1 MEYER
6 IINRRVADVP
16 PSGIRRFFDIVQKM
30 PDAISL
36 GVGEPDFVTPWFIR
50 DAAIQSIEDGRTQ
63 YTSNWGLLSLR
74 AAGVLVGY
82 QTLINWERTEREFVQ
97 AVIEVNVVPQRE
109 KGFDA
114 IAQRIVQYDEVKS
127 LYLMSGAY
135 DLMVLCEARTLKELA
150 SFVHSRLSTIEGVT
164 GTSTH
169 FMLKTY
175 KYGGMVFDSGKSDR
189 RQAVMP

>member
-1 MEYER
+1 
-6 IINRRVADVP
+6 
-16 PSGIRRFFDIVQKM
+16 
-30 PDAISL
+30 
-36 GVGEPDFVTPWFIR
+36 
-50 DAAIQSIEDGRTQ
+50 
-63 YTSNWGLLSLR
+63 
-74 AAGVLVGY
+74 VLVGY
-82 QTLINWERTEREFVQ
+82 QALINWERTEKEFVE
-97 AVIEVNVVPQRE
+97 AFIEVNVIPQRE

-114 IAQRIVQYDEVKS
+114 IAQRIMQYDEVKS

-150 SFVHSRLSTIEGVT
+150 QFVHSRLSVIEGVT

-175 KYGGMVFDSGKSDR
+175 KYGGTVFEGGAGDR

>member
-1 MEYER
+1 MFTSLAMHILEILCE
-6 IINRRVADVP
+6 
-16 PSGIRRFFDIVQKM
+16 
-30 PDAISL
+30 DAR
-36 GVGEPDFVTPWFIR
+36 VTPREIAVMTGS
-50 DAAIQSIEDGRTQ
+50 DEGTVNAAID
-63 YTSNWGLLSLR
+63 SLR
-74 AAGVLVGY
+74 RAGVLVGY
-82 QTLINWERTEREFVQ
+82 QALINWERTEREYVQ

-114 IAQRIVQYDEVKS
+114 IAQRIMHCDEVKS

-150 SFVHSRLSTIEGVT
+150 QFVHSRLSVIEGVT

-175 KYGGMVFDSGKSDR
+175 KYGGTVFESGVDDR

>member
-1 MEYER
+1 MFTSLDMHILEILCE
-6 IINRRVADVP
+6 
-16 PSGIRRFFDIVQKM
+16 
-30 PDAISL
+30 DAR
-36 GVGEPDFVTPWFIR
+36 VTPREIAVMTGT
-50 DAAIQSIEDGRTQ
+50 DEASVNAAIE
-63 YTSNWGLLSLR
+63 GLR
-74 AAGVLVGY
+74 RAGVLVGY
-82 QTLINWERTEREFVQ
+82 QALINWERTEREYVQ

-114 IAQRIVQYDEVKS
+114 IAQRIMHCDEVKS

-150 SFVHSRLSTIEGVT
+150 QFVHSRLSVIEGVT

-175 KYGGMVFDSGKSDR
+175 KYGGTVFESGRDDK

>member
-1 MEYER
+1 MFTTLDMHILEILSEDA
-6 IINRRVADVP
+6 RVSPREIAVMTGSDENAVN
-16 PSGIRRFFDIVQKM
+16 
-30 PDAISL
+30 A
-36 GVGEPDFVTPWFIR
+36 
-50 DAAIQSIEDGRTQ
+50 SID
-63 YTSNWGLLSLR
+63 SLR
-74 AAGVLVGY
+74 RAGVIVGY

-114 IAQRIVQYDEVKS
+114 IAQRIMHCDEVKS

-150 SFVHSRLSTIEGVT
+150 QFVHSRLSTIEGVT

-175 KYGGMVFDSGKSDR
+175 KYGGMVFENGQADR

>member
-1 MEYER
+1 MFSTLDMHILEILCEDA
-6 IINRRVADVP
+6 RVSPHEMAVMTGSDEAQV
-16 PSGIRRFFDIVQKM
+16 K
-30 PDAISL
+30 ASL
-36 GVGEPDFVTPWFIR
+36 
-50 DAAIQSIEDGRTQ
+50 DG
-63 YTSNWGLLSLR
+63 LR

-114 IAQRIVQYDEVKS
+114 IAQRIMQYDEVRS

-150 SFVHSRLSTIEGVT
+150 QFVHSRLSVIEGVT
-164 GTSTH
+164 GTSTR

-175 KYGGMVFDSGKSDR
+175 KYGGMIFEGGADDR

>member
-1 MEYER
+1 MFTTLDMHILEILCE
-6 IINRRVADVP
+6 
-16 PSGIRRFFDIVQKM
+16 
-30 PDAISL
+30 DAR
-36 GVGEPDFVTPWFIR
+36 VTPREIAVMTGS
-50 DAAIQSIEDGRTQ
+50 DEATVQAAIEA
-63 YTSNWGLLSLR
+63 LR
-74 AAGVLVGY
+74 RAGVLVGY

-114 IAQRIVQYDEVKS
+114 IAQRIMQYDEVRS

-150 SFVHSRLSTIEGVT
+150 QFVHSRLSVIEGVT
-164 GTSTH
+164 GTSNH

-175 KYGGMVFDSGKSDR
+175 KYGGMIFESGADDR

>member
-1 MEYER
+1 MFSTLDMHILEILCE
-6 IINRRVADVP
+6 
-16 PSGIRRFFDIVQKM
+16 
-30 PDAISL
+30 DAR
-36 GVGEPDFVTPWFIR
+36 VTPREIAVMTGS
-50 DAAIQSIEDGRTQ
+50 DEGQVQAALS
-63 YTSNWGLLSLR
+63 SLR

-82 QTLINWERTEREFVQ
+82 QTLINWERTDREFVQ

-135 DLMVLCEARTLKELA
+135 DLMVLCEAKTLKELA
-150 SFVHSRLSTIEGVT
+150 QFVHSRLSVIEGVT

-175 KYGGMVFDSGKSDR
+175 KYGGMIFEGGSDDK

>member
-1 MEYER
+1 MFSTLDMHILEILCE
-6 IINRRVADVP
+6 
-16 PSGIRRFFDIVQKM
+16 
-30 PDAISL
+30 DAR
-36 GVGEPDFVTPWFIR
+36 VTPREIAVMTGS
-50 DAAIQSIEDGRTQ
+50 DETQVNAAMD
-63 YTSNWGLLSLR
+63 SLR

-82 QTLINWERTEREFVQ
+82 QTLINWERTDREFVQ

-114 IAQRIVQYDEVKS
+114 IAQCIVQYDEVKS

-150 SFVHSRLSTIEGVT
+150 QFVHSRLSVIEGVT

>member
-1 MEYER
+1 MFTTLDMHILEILSEDA
-6 IINRRVADVP
+6 RVSPREIAVMTGSDENAVN
-16 PSGIRRFFDIVQKM
+16 
-30 PDAISL
+30 
-36 GVGEPDFVTPWFIR
+36 T
-50 DAAIQSIEDGRTQ
+50 SID
-63 YTSNWGLLSLR
+63 SLR
-74 AAGVLVGY
+74 RAGVIVGH

-97 AVIEVNVVPQRE
+97 AVLEVNVVPQPE

-114 IAQRIVQYDEVKS
+114 IAQRIMHCEEVKS

-150 SFVHSRLSTIEGVT
+150 QFVHSRLSVIEGVT

-175 KYGGMVFDSGKSDR
+175 KYGGMVFENGQADR

>member
-1 MEYER
+1 MFSTLDMHILEILCE
-6 IINRRVADVP
+6 
-16 PSGIRRFFDIVQKM
+16 
-30 PDAISL
+30 DAR
-36 GVGEPDFVTPWFIR
+36 VTPREIAVMTGS
-50 DAAIQSIEDGRTQ
+50 DEGQVQAALS
-63 YTSNWGLLSLR
+63 SLR

-82 QTLINWERTEREFVQ
+82 QTLINWERTDREFVQ

-135 DLMVLCEARTLKELA
+135 DLMVLCEARMLKELA

>member
-1 MEYER
+1 MFSTLDMHILEILCE
-6 IINRRVADVP
+6 
-16 PSGIRRFFDIVQKM
+16 
-30 PDAISL
+30 DAR
-36 GVGEPDFVTPWFIR
+36 VTPR
-50 DAAIQSIEDGRTQ
+50 EMAVMTGSDEAQVNAALD
-63 YTSNWGLLSLR
+63 SLR

-114 IAQRIVQYDEVKS
+114 IAQRIMHCEEVKS

-150 SFVHSRLSTIEGVT
+150 QFVHSRLSVIEGVT

-175 KYGGMVFDSGKSDR
+175 KYGGMVFENGQADR

>member
-1 MEYER
+1 MFTTLDMHILEILCE
-6 IINRRVADVP
+6 
-16 PSGIRRFFDIVQKM
+16 
-30 PDAISL
+30 DAR
-36 GVGEPDFVTPWFIR
+36 VTP
-50 DAAIQSIEDGRTQ
+50 
-63 YTSNWGLLSLR
+63 
-74 AAGVLVGY
+74 
-82 QTLINWERTEREFVQ
+82 REIAVMTGSDEATVQ

-114 IAQRIVQYDEVKS
+114 IAQRIMQYDEVRS

-150 SFVHSRLSTIEGVT
+150 QFVHSRLSVIEGVT

-175 KYGGMVFDSGKSDR
+175 KYGGMIFESGADDR

>member
-1 MEYER
+1 MAMFSTLDMHILEILCE
-6 IINRRVADVP
+6 
-16 PSGIRRFFDIVQKM
+16 
-30 PDAISL
+30 DAR
-36 GVGEPDFVTPWFIR
+36 VTPR
-50 DAAIQSIEDGRTQ
+50 EMAVMTGTDEAQVNAALE
-63 YTSNWGLLSLR
+63 GLR
-74 AAGVLVGY
+74 RAGVLVGY

-114 IAQRIVQYDEVKS
+114 IAQRIMQYDEVKS
-127 LYLMSGAY
+127 MYLMSGAY

-150 SFVHSRLSTIEGVT
+150 QFVHSRLSVLEGVT

-175 KYGGMVFDSGKSDR
+175 KYGGMVFEGGQRDNR
-189 RQAVMP
+189 EAVMP

>member
-1 MEYER
+1 MFSTLDMHILEILCE
-6 IINRRVADVP
+6 
-16 PSGIRRFFDIVQKM
+16 
-30 PDAISL
+30 DAR
-36 GVGEPDFVTPWFIR
+36 VTPREIAVMTGS
-50 DAAIQSIEDGRTQ
+50 DEGQVQAALS
-63 YTSNWGLLSLR
+63 SLR

-135 DLMVLCEARTLKELA
+135 DLMVLCVARTLKELA

>member
-1 MEYER
+1 MAMFSTLDMHILEILCE
-6 IINRRVADVP
+6 
-16 PSGIRRFFDIVQKM
+16 
-30 PDAISL
+30 DAR
-36 GVGEPDFVTPWFIR
+36 VTPR
-50 DAAIQSIEDGRTQ
+50 EMAVMTGTDEAQVNAALE
-63 YTSNWGLLSLR
+63 GLR
-74 AAGVLVGY
+74 RAGVLVGY

-127 LYLMSGAY
+127 VYLMSGGY
-135 DLMVLCEARTLKELA
+135 DLMVLCEARTLKELV

-175 KYGGMVFDSGKSDR
+175 KYGGMIFDGGKGDR

>member
-1 MEYER
+1 M
-6 IINRRVADVP
+6 
-16 PSGIRRFFDIVQKM
+16 
-30 PDAISL
+30 
-36 GVGEPDFVTPWFIR
+36 
-50 DAAIQSIEDGRTQ
+50 
-63 YTSNWGLLSLR
+63 
-74 AAGVLVGY
+74 
-82 QTLINWERTEREFVQ
+82 
-97 AVIEVNVVPQRE
+97 
-109 KGFDA
+109 
-114 IAQRIVQYDEVKS
+114 QYDEVKS

-175 KYGGMVFDSGKSDR
+175 KYGGMVFDGGKSDR

>member
-1 MEYER
+1 MFSTLDMHILEILCEDA
-6 IINRRVADVP
+6 RVSPHEMAVMTGSDEAQV
-16 PSGIRRFFDIVQKM
+16 K
-30 PDAISL
+30 ASL
-36 GVGEPDFVTPWFIR
+36 EG
-50 DAAIQSIEDGRTQ
+50 
-63 YTSNWGLLSLR
+63 LR

-127 LYLMSGAY
+127 VYLMSGAY
-135 DLMVLCEARTLKELA
+135 DLMVLCEARTLRELA
-150 SFVHSRLSTIEGVT
+150 QFVHSRLSTIEGVT

-175 KYGGMVFDSGKSDR
+175 KYGGMVFHGSRDDR

>member
-1 MEYER
+1 MFSTLDMHILEILCE
-6 IINRRVADVP
+6 
-16 PSGIRRFFDIVQKM
+16 
-30 PDAISL
+30 DAR
-36 GVGEPDFVTPWFIR
+36 VTPR
-50 DAAIQSIEDGRTQ
+50 EMAVMTGSDEKQVNAAID
-63 YTSNWGLLSLR
+63 SLR

-114 IAQRIVQYDEVKS
+114 IAQRIMHCEEVKS

-150 SFVHSRLSTIEGVT
+150 QFVHSRLSVIEGVT

-175 KYGGMVFDSGKSDR
+175 KYGGMVFENGQADR

>member
-1 MEYER
+1 MFSTLDMHILEILCE
-6 IINRRVADVP
+6 
-16 PSGIRRFFDIVQKM
+16 
-30 PDAISL
+30 DAR
-36 GVGEPDFVTPWFIR
+36 VTPREIAVMTGS
-50 DAAIQSIEDGRTQ
+50 DEGQVQAALS
-63 YTSNWGLLSLR
+63 SLR

-82 QTLINWERTEREFVQ
+82 QTLINWERTDREFVQ
-97 AVIEVNVVPQRE
+97 AIIEVNVVPQRE

-150 SFVHSRLSTIEGVT
+150 QFVHSRLSVIEGVT

-175 KYGGMVFDSGKSDR
+175 KYGGMVFDGGKSDR

>member
-1 MEYER
+1 MFTTLDMHILEILCE
-6 IINRRVADVP
+6 
-16 PSGIRRFFDIVQKM
+16 
-30 PDAISL
+30 DAR
-36 GVGEPDFVTPWFIR
+36 VTPREIAVMTGS
-50 DAAIQSIEDGRTQ
+50 DEGSVTAAME
-63 YTSNWGLLSLR
+63 SLR
-74 AAGVLVGY
+74 RAGVLVGH
-82 QTLINWERTEREFVQ
+82 QALINWERTDREFVQ

-114 IAQRIVQYDEVKS
+114 IAQRIMQHDEVKS

-150 SFVHSRLSTIEGVT
+150 QFVHSRLSVLEGVT

-175 KYGGMVFDSGKSDR
+175 KYGGMVFEGGQRDNR
-189 RQAVMP
+189 EAVMP

>member
-1 MEYER
+1 MFSTLDMHILEILCE
-6 IINRRVADVP
+6 
-16 PSGIRRFFDIVQKM
+16 
-30 PDAISL
+30 DAR
-36 GVGEPDFVTPWFIR
+36 VTPREIAVMTGS
-50 DAAIQSIEDGRTQ
+50 DEGQVQAALS
-63 YTSNWGLLSLR
+63 SLR

-82 QTLINWERTEREFVQ
+82 QTLINWERTDREFVQ

-114 IAQRIVQYDEVKS
+114 IAQRIMQYDEVRS

-150 SFVHSRLSTIEGVT
+150 QFVHSRLSVIEGVT

-175 KYGGMVFDSGKSDR
+175 KYGGMIFEGGSDDK